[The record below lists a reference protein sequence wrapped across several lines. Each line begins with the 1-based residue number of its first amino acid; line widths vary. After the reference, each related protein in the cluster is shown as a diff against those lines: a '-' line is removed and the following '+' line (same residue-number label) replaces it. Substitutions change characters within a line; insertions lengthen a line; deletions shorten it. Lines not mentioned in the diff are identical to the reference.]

1 MADGSYGER
10 DIVIDLTVTGARVI
24 RDATKNE
31 MVKLMGVTIAGTS
44 GAAAGTIVLRKESAS
59 GSIEFQY
66 ADPTAATLANYTKE
80 FTEPQPVFKGL
91 YMDDQGT
98 AWAAGAKLIIHT
110 A

>member
-1 MADGSYGER
+1 MADGSKGER

-31 MVKLMGVTIAGTS
+31 MVKLMGITIAGTS
-44 GAAAGTIVLRKESAS
+44 GAAAGSIVLRKESAS

-66 ADPTAATLANYTKE
+66 TDPTAATLADYSKA
-80 FTEPQPVFKGL
+80 FTDPQPIFKGL

-98 AWAAGAKLIIHT
+98 AWAAGSVMIVHT